1 MAGRGKSMNVAAL
14 GKIAVL
20 MGGTSAERAVS
31 LKSGQAVYSALQ
43 QSGADVIAIDV
54 QAHAIEQLTNVDFDV
69 AFIALH
75 GRGGEDG
82 TIQGVLEWLD
92 KPYTGSGVMASA
104 LAMDKWRT
112 KLIWQAAGLP
122 TPKAF
127 LLNEDSDWSQLIAE
141 LNADAIVKPAREGS
155 SIGMRKVHT
164 AEELQDS
171 FNFAREYDGLVLAES
186 WVKGAEFTVA
196 IVDGKALPA
205 IQLKTSHAFYDY
217 DAKYQA
223 NDTQY
228 LLPCGLSAEKEQ
240 ELQQLALKAFD
251 VIGGQGWGRIDV
263 MQDQNGRFWLL
274 EANTSPGM
282 TDHSLVPMAAA
293 AVGMSFPEL
302 VVHLLTEARGRVRG

>member
-1 MAGRGKSMNVAAL
+1 MVGRGKSMNVAAL

-31 LKSGQAVYSALQ
+31 LKSGQAVYAALQ

-82 TIQGVLEWLD
+82 TIQGVLEWLN

-127 LLNEDSDWSQLIAE
+127 LLNENSDWSQLIAE

-164 AEELQDS
+164 AEELQNS
-171 FNFAREYDGLVLAES
+171 FDFAREYDGLVLAES

-263 MQDQNGRFWLL
+263 MQDQNEQFWLL

-302 VVHLLTEARGRVRG
+302 VVHLLTEARERIRG

>member
-1 MAGRGKSMNVAAL
+1 MNVAAL

-43 QSGADVIAIDV
+43 QSGADVVAIDI
-54 QAHAIEQLTNVDFDV
+54 QAHAIEQLTGADFDV

-127 LLNEDSDWSQLIAE
+127 LLNADSDWSHLIDE
-141 LNADAIVKPAREGS
+141 LNTDAIVKPAREGS

-164 AEELQDS
+164 ADELRDS
-171 FNFAREYDGLVLAES
+171 FNFACEYDGLVLAES
-186 WVKGAEFTVA
+186 WVQGAEFTVA

-228 LLPCGLSAEKEQ
+228 LLPCGLPADKEM

-263 MQDQNGRFWLL
+263 MQDQSGQFWLL

-293 AVGMSFPEL
+293 AIGMTFPQL
-302 VVHLLTEARGRVRG
+302 VINLLIEARGRNRG

>member
-1 MAGRGKSMNVAAL
+1 MNVAAL

-31 LKSGQAVYSALQ
+31 LKSGQAVYTALQ

-82 TIQGVLEWLD
+82 TIQGVLEWLN

-127 LLNEDSDWSQLIAE
+127 LLNENSDWSQLIAE

-164 AEELQDS
+164 AEELQNS
-171 FNFAREYDGLVLAES
+171 FDFAREYDGLVLAES

-263 MQDQNGRFWLL
+263 MQDQNEQFWLL

-293 AVGMSFPEL
+293 AVDMSFSEL
-302 VVHLLTEARGRVRG
+302 VVHLLTEARERIRG

>member
-1 MAGRGKSMNVAAL
+1 MNVAAL

-302 VVHLLTEARGRVRG
+302 VVHLLTEARGRVRS

>member
-1 MAGRGKSMNVAAL
+1 MNVAAL

-20 MGGTSAERAVS
+20 MGGTSAERPVS

-43 QSGADVIAIDV
+43 QSGANVVAIDI
-54 QAHAIEQLTNVDFDV
+54 QAHAIEQLTGADFDI

-127 LLNEDSDWSQLIAE
+127 LLTADSNWSELIEVLNE
-141 LNADAIVKPAREGS
+141 DAIVKPAREGS
-155 SIGMRKVHT
+155 SIGMRKVRN
-164 AEELQDS
+164 ADELRDS

-186 WVKGAEFTVA
+186 WVQGAEFTVA

-223 NDTQY
+223 EDTQY

-240 ELQQLALKAFD
+240 ELQQLALNAFE

-263 MQDQNGRFWLL
+263 MQDQSGQFWLL

-293 AVGMSFPEL
+293 AVGMSFLQL
-302 VVHLLTEARGRVRG
+302 VVNLLTEARGRIRG

>member
-1 MAGRGKSMNVAAL
+1 MNVAAL

-31 LKSGQAVYSALQ
+31 LKSGQAVYTALQ

-82 TIQGVLEWLD
+82 TIQGVLEWLN

-127 LLNEDSDWSQLIAE
+127 LLNENSDWSQLIAE

-164 AEELQDS
+164 AEELQNS
-171 FNFAREYDGLVLAES
+171 FDFAREYDGLVLAES

-263 MQDQNGRFWLL
+263 MQDQNEQFWLL

-293 AVGMSFPEL
+293 AVGMSFSEL
-302 VVHLLTEARGRVRG
+302 VVHLLTEARERIRG

>member
-1 MAGRGKSMNVAAL
+1 MNVAAL

-20 MGGTSAERAVS
+20 MGGTSAERTVS
-31 LKSGQAVYSALQ
+31 LKSGQAVYTALQ

-82 TIQGVLEWLD
+82 TIQGVLEWLN

-127 LLNEDSDWSQLIAE
+127 LLNENSDWSQLIAE

-164 AEELQDS
+164 AEELQNS
-171 FNFAREYDGLVLAES
+171 FDFAREYDGLVLAES

-263 MQDQNGRFWLL
+263 MQDQNEQFWLL

-293 AVGMSFPEL
+293 AVGMSFSEL
-302 VVHLLTEARGRVRG
+302 VVHLLTEARERIRG

>member
-1 MAGRGKSMNVAAL
+1 MNVAAL

-43 QSGADVIAIDV
+43 QSGADVVAIDI
-54 QAHAIEQLTNVDFDV
+54 QAHAIEQLTGADFDV

-127 LLNEDSDWSQLIAE
+127 LLNADSDWSHLIDE
-141 LNADAIVKPAREGS
+141 LNTDAIVKPAREGS

-164 AEELQDS
+164 ADDLRDS
-171 FNFAREYDGLVLAES
+171 FNFACEYDGLVLAES
-186 WVKGAEFTVA
+186 WVQGAEFTVA

-228 LLPCGLSAEKEQ
+228 LLPCGLPADKEM

-263 MQDQNGRFWLL
+263 MQDQSGQFWLL

-293 AVGMSFPEL
+293 AIGMTFPQL
-302 VVHLLTEARGRVRG
+302 VINLLIEARGRNRG

>member
-1 MAGRGKSMNVAAL
+1 MNVAAL

-43 QSGADVIAIDV
+43 QSGADVVAIDI
-54 QAHAIEQLTNVDFDV
+54 QAHAIEQLTGADFDV

-127 LLNEDSDWSQLIAE
+127 LLNADSDWSHLIDE
-141 LNADAIVKPAREGS
+141 LNTDAIVKPAREGS

-164 AEELQDS
+164 ADDLRDS
-171 FNFAREYDGLVLAES
+171 FNFACEYDGLVLAES
-186 WVKGAEFTVA
+186 WVQGAEFTVA

-228 LLPCGLSAEKEQ
+228 LLPCGLPADKEM
-240 ELQQLALKAFD
+240 ELQRLALKAFD

-263 MQDQNGRFWLL
+263 MQDQSGQFWLL

-293 AVGMSFPEL
+293 AIGMTFPQL
-302 VVHLLTEARGRVRG
+302 VINLLIEARGRNRG

>member
-1 MAGRGKSMNVAAL
+1 MNVAAL

-31 LKSGQAVYSALQ
+31 LKSGQAVYAALQ

-82 TIQGVLEWLD
+82 TIQGVLEWLN

-127 LLNEDSDWSQLIAE
+127 LLNENSDWSQLIAE

-164 AEELQDS
+164 AEELQNS
-171 FNFAREYDGLVLAES
+171 FDFAREYDGLVLAES

-263 MQDQNGRFWLL
+263 MQDQNEQFWLL

-293 AVGMSFPEL
+293 AVGMRFPEL
-302 VVHLLTEARGRVRG
+302 VVHLLTEARERIRG

>member
-1 MAGRGKSMNVAAL
+1 MNVAAL

-31 LKSGQAVYSALQ
+31 LKSGQAVYTALQ
-43 QSGADVIAIDV
+43 QSGADVITIDV

-82 TIQGVLEWLD
+82 TIQGVLEWLN

-127 LLNEDSDWSQLIAE
+127 LLNENSDWSQLIAE

-164 AEELQDS
+164 AEELQNS
-171 FNFAREYDGLVLAES
+171 FDFAREYDGLVLAES

-263 MQDQNGRFWLL
+263 MQDQNEQFWLL

-293 AVGMSFPEL
+293 AVGMSFSEL
-302 VVHLLTEARGRVRG
+302 VVHLLTEARERIRG

>member
-1 MAGRGKSMNVAAL
+1 MNVAAL

-31 LKSGQAVYSALQ
+31 LKSGQAVYAALQ

-54 QAHAIEQLTNVDFDV
+54 QAHAIEQLTNTGFDV

-127 LLNEDSDWSQLIAE
+127 LLNENSDWSQLIAE

-164 AEELQDS
+164 AEELQNS
-171 FNFAREYDGLVLAES
+171 FDFAREYDGLVLAES

-263 MQDQNGRFWLL
+263 MQDQNEQFWLL

-293 AVGMSFPEL
+293 AVGMSFSEL
-302 VVHLLTEARGRVRG
+302 VVHLLTEARERIRG